1 MAVKARIIVVGS
13 GSIGYR
19 HTRLLAARPE
29 LETALCDTDTA
40 ALLHA
45 QENLN
50 IPTVYTSFEA
60 ALDSQPDMMVIAT
73 PHHLHAAQTIQ
84 ALEAGVHVLCE
95 KPMSDSLESARQMQA
110 AAQRSDRILTF
121 GFHLHF
127 HPGLQRVRQLI
138 EAGTLGTI
146 LHAHCRVGSYI
157 TLVNS
162 VSRYQSRMYGALLL
176 DYAHQPDTLH
186 WLLGQRPTAVHAQ
199 ALRAGTMAFTAD
211 PNVLLITCEYDSPL
225 LATIHL
231 NYVQMPERHE
241 YEIVGDRGWVI
252 LDANAVCMRHGDR
265 ATNEVTEERIPIE
278 RDAVY
283 RAEHEAFLD
292 AVAGRRAPESPADTA
307 IVSMEVFDAA
317 LRTLNRL

>member
-1 MAVKARIIVVGS
+1 
-13 GSIGYR
+13 
-19 HTRLLAARPE
+19 
-29 LETALCDTDTA
+29 
-40 ALLHA
+40 
-45 QENLN
+45 
-50 IPTVYTSFEA
+50 
-60 ALDSQPDMMVIAT
+60 
-73 PHHLHAAQTIQ
+73 
-84 ALEAGVHVLCE
+84 
-95 KPMSDSLESARQMQA
+95 
-110 AAQRSDRILTF
+110 
-121 GFHLHF
+121 
-127 HPGLQRVRQLI
+127 
-138 EAGTLGTI
+138 
-146 LHAHCRVGSYI
+146 
-157 TLVNS
+157 
-162 VSRYQSRMYGALLL
+162 MYGALLL